1 MLAALDASA
10 EAAAYG
16 GANPA
21 GHEAWSTV
29 MPTLTPET
37 IREALADV
45 AELLARDLEGRQK
58 RITVPRRRAGRRAG
72 LSRRQRHGDP
82 GPGRTCSYDR
92 AAPVPRLHDPQ
103 ANLDHPID
111 WADWIQA
118 GDSIAESTWSA
129 SPTGLTIG
137 TTGIAG
143 TVTSAWVRAGSPARL
158 TPLTNHIVL
167 TSGREDDRSIEL
179 ICVDR

>member
-1 MLAALDASA
+1 M
-10 EAAAYG
+10 
-16 GANPA
+16 
-21 GHEAWSTV
+21 
-29 MPTLTPET
+29 
-37 IREALADV
+37 
-45 AELLARDLEGRQK
+45 
-58 RITVPRRRAGRRAG
+58 TVPRRFR
-72 LSRRQRHGDP
+72 D
-82 GPGRTCSYDR
+82 Y
-92 AAPVPRLHDPQ
+92 HDPQ
-103 ANLDHPID
+103 ANLDYPID

-143 TVTSAWVRAGSPARL
+143 TVTSAWVSGGVAG
-158 TPLTNHIVL
+158 TTYTLTNHIVL